1 MTVGSAGTV
10 TTAGAAAA
18 PTAATAR
25 SDVADG
31 WAAWPEPVP
40 AKTGT
45 ASAAAPTTASR
56 RRIDREANSF
66 FTLSF
71 FRESCATAGE
81 HTSLNVPAVEATS
94 RYVSLVRIGEGRRP
108 PLGRWAARARRRTA
122 QRQISGCGR
131 GRVSRWRHQGAAAR
145 RQTTQ
150 AGITPARAA
159 EIDNPCGCTTSH
171 VVDGSARRQGRRAV
185 CRTAKARVEEGNRD
199 ICVSPSAAEM
209 LLQLMKGWLPDR
221 SERCAPVIRAS
232 SPTFGGTLSTRTVVV
247 NGIVRSRSRNTRIP
261 LCRPSMRC

>member
-10 TTAGAAAA
+10 STAGAAA

-45 ASAAAPTTASR
+45 ASAAAATMASR
-56 RRIDREANSF
+56 RRISREGNGL

-71 FRESCATAGE
+71 FRESCATAGR
-81 HTSLNVPAVEATS
+81 TSLNVPVVEATS
-94 RYVSLVRIGEGRRP
+94 RYVSLVWIGEGRRR
-108 PLGRWAARARRRTA
+108 RWAARARRRTA
-122 QRQISGCGR
+122 QRQISGCVREGR
-131 GRVSRWRHQGAAAR
+131 GRVSRSRHQGAAAR
-145 RQTTQ
+145 RQTSQ
-150 AGITPARAA
+150 AGVTRARAA
-159 EIDNPCGCTTSH
+159 EMDNPGGCATPH
-171 VVDGSARRQGRRAV
+171 AADGSARRQGRRAV
-185 CRTAKARVEEGNRD
+185 CRTAKTRVEEGNRD

-221 SERCAPVIRAS
+221 SERCAPVVRAS
-232 SPTFGGTLSTRTVVV
+232 SPTFGGTLSMRTVIV
-247 NGIVRSRSRNTRIP
+247 NGIVRSPIARTCVP
-261 LCRPSMRC
+261 PCRPAMWC